1 MARTIESRVVTV
13 GNGVSGFAW
22 GYDFGP
28 PIGSP
33 YGSINNST
41 SLIYG
46 NNLIRTVHWLTN
58 SGGTISFGF
67 EGVHDNE
74 GWDTVEING
83 TSYSRTSMT
92 YAATIND
99 FYGPKTWWYLSGVS
113 NPITQTV
120 GATFTVNVKHNG
132 ARSANGEITLNDI
145 HQDAGGSSGTSVSIN
160 DADIRAASWYGAIN
174 GATPASGATQR
185 FTDFYYPSAI
195 NDTTILRRTDSTAT
209 GGTNGTTGLTANIN
223 TGGNGQFQTFDGDYS
238 VTVQATSTD
247 TFIKIRSSS
256 GTKTVYDRSGNSST
270 GAAMEEMWKSTG
282 FPATACAMQSTST
295 YTFVNSIFPGSWS
308 YSRLP
313 NAVPSVGTHLSNN
326 LLTSFTSMTT
336 NTEYGRKVIQRI
348 TTDGTQGTVGV
359 LRQTTRFTIYLRT
372 GPNGTSTK
380 NDKNIALSFL
390 IHNTLVVTGEN

>member
-1 MARTIESRVVTV
+1 MAKTIESRVVTV

-22 GYDFGP
+22 GYDLGP

-46 NNLIRTVHWLTN
+46 NNLIKQVWWITQN
-58 SGGTISFGF
+58 SGTILFGV

-174 GATPASGATQR
+174 GATPASGATQS
-185 FTDFYYPSAI
+185 FSDFYYPSAI

-223 TGGNGQFQTFDGDYS
+223 TGGNGFNQTFDGDYS

-247 TFIKIRSSS
+247 TFIKIRSIS
-256 GTKTVYDRSGNSST
+256 GSKTVYDRNGNSST

-282 FPATACAMQSTST
+282 FAAAYCAIQSTST
-295 YTFVNSIFPGSWS
+295 YTFINSIFPATWS

-313 NAVPSVGTHLSNN
+313 NQAPAVGTHLSNN
-326 LLTSFTSMTT
+326 SLTSFTAMTT
-336 NTEYGRKVIQRI
+336 NTEYGRKVVQRI
-348 TTDGTQGTVGV
+348 TTDGTRNTVGT
-359 LRQTTRFTIYLRT
+359 LRETTRFTIVLRT
-372 GPNGTSTK
+372 APNGTSTK

-390 IHNTLVVTGEN
+390 IHNVHIVTGEN

>member
-1 MARTIESRVVTV
+1 MAKTIESRVVTV
-13 GNGVSGFAW
+13 GNGISGFAW

-41 SLIYG
+41 SLIFG
-46 NNLIRTVHWLTN
+46 NNLIRAVWWVTQ
-58 SGGTISFGF
+58 SGGTISFGL

-92 YAATIND
+92 YAANITD
-99 FYGPKTWWYLSGVS
+99 YYGARTWWYLYGVS
-113 NPITQTV
+113 NPIPETV

-160 DADIRAASWYGAIN
+160 DADVRALSWYGLIN
-174 GATPASGATQR
+174 GTTPASGATQR

-195 NDTTILRRTDSTAT
+195 NDTTILKRVSSTAT
-209 GGTNGTTGLTANIN
+209 GGTNGTTALTAMVS
-223 TGGNGQFQTFDGDYS
+223 TGGNGFNQTFDGDYS

-247 TFIKIRSSS
+247 TFIKIRSVS
-256 GTKTVYDRSGNSST
+256 GSKTVYDRNGNSST
-270 GAAMEEMWKSTG
+270 GSAMEEMWKSTG
-282 FPATACAMQSTST
+282 FPAAYCAIQSTST
-295 YTFVNSIFPGSWS
+295 YTFINSIFPTTWS

-313 NAVPSVGTHLSNN
+313 NEAPAVGTHLSNN
-326 LLTSFTSMTT
+326 SLTSFTAMTT
-336 NTEYGRKVIQRI
+336 NTEYGRKVVQRI
-348 TTDGTQGTVGV
+348 TTDGTRNTVGT
-359 LRQTTRFTIYLRT
+359 LRETTRFTIVLRT
-372 GPNGTSTK
+372 APNGTSTK

-390 IHNTLVVTGEN
+390 IHNIHIVTGEN